1 MPRLFQTRDDAV
13 LVVFRVVLGVVMF
26 AHGAQKVFG
35 WFGGAGLDGAFAFF
49 GGLGIPPFLGVLA
62 IAVEILGGPAL
73 ILGLL
78 SRVVALGVIVNML
91 VAIFVV
97 HGRFGLFMNWG
108 NNQGGEGIEF
118 HLIAISLA
126 LAILYYGSG
135 PASVDRLVARRSA
148 RF

>member
-1 MPRLFQTRDDAV
+1 MPKLFQTRDDAV
-13 LVVFRVVLGVVMF
+13 LIVFRVVLGVVMF

-35 WFGGAGLDGAFAFF
+35 WFGGRGLDATFAFF
-49 GGLGIPPFLGVLA
+49 GGFGIPPALGVLA

-78 SRVVALGVIVNML
+78 SRVVALGIIANML

-108 NNQGGEGIEF
+108 NTQAGEGIEF

-126 LAILYYGSG
+126 LGVLYYGSG
-135 PASVDRLVARRSA
+135 PASVDRLLASRGARP
-148 RF
+148 